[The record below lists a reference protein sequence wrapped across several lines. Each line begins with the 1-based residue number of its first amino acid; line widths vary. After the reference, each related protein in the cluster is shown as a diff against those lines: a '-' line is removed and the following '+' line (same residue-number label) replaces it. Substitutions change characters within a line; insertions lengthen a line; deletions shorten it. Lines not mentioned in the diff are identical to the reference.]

1 MNPFID
7 VNLTELES
15 KTLTAF
21 IGGLYAEPGFSDV
34 DVNDLSSILGIS
46 TKVLRGV
53 LGSLVK
59 KGIVFVDENSGG
71 CGYDVIHMREK
82 YWYLVSEEWAN
93 EARVGC

>member
-7 VNLTELES
+7 INLTELES

-21 IGGLYAEPGFSDV
+21 IRGLYAEPGFSDV